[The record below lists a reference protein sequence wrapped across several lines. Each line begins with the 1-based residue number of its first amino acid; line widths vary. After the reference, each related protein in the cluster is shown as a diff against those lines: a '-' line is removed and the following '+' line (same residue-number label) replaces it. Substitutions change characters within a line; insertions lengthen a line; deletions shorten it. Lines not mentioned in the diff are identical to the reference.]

1 MLKIA
6 GIMSG
11 TSLDGIDVA
20 IIETDRF
27 ESSKVEIISYF
38 QREFPVKIRERIDKL
53 VNNRHSDAGLVLEEV
68 ASLNLKLGELYAEA
82 VRTASSKAGLQL
94 SELDLIGCHGQTVF
108 HKPGGNETVSLQL
121 GSGSIIAEQTG
132 VNTITNFRLKDI
144 AAGGEGAPLVPL
156 IDYLLYRSSSKHRF
170 LVNIGGIS
178 NYTWLPADCGRQ
190 EVRGSDTGPGNMMID
205 VGVQLLT
212 DGEMN
217 YDKNGEMASQGELDQ
232 VLYDR
237 LFQHEFFDRSYPR
250 STGRYDFGRQYTEK
264 ILAEASDRRVS
275 DINIIRTLT
284 EFTASSLVES
294 FQEELAREGMDTLK
308 KSDCLEVI
316 ISGGGCHNKTLLDFI
331 EREISERFHN
341 YRTELIPLGDID
353 YSQHEI
359 PAIDADQKEAV
370 AFALLARE
378 SIMKRQGN
386 LPSVTGA
393 KHPVI
398 TGDLTPGDRVDFE

>member
-6 GIMSG
+6 GVMSG

-20 IIETDRF
+20 IVETDRS
-27 ESSKVEIISYF
+27 ESSQIEILSYF
-38 QREFPVKIRERIDKL
+38 QREYPEGLKERLDKL
-53 VNNRHSDAGLVLEEV
+53 VNNRHLDPAKVLEEV
-68 ASLNLKLGELYAEA
+68 ASLNLELGEQYADA
-82 VRTASSKAGLQL
+82 IKIASSRAGLQL
-94 SELDLIGCHGQTVF
+94 SELDLVGCHGQTVF
-108 HKPGGNETVSLQL
+108 HKPGGGDTVSLQL
-121 GSGSIIAEQTG
+121 GSGSIIAERTG
-132 VNTITNFRLKDI
+132 VDTITNFRLKDI

-170 LVNIGGIS
+170 LVNIGGIA
-178 NYTWLPADCGRQ
+178 NYTWLPADCSRQ

-205 VGVQLLT
+205 AAVQILT

-217 YDKNGEMASQGELDQ
+217 YDKDGIMAGQGELDRI
-232 VLYDR
+232 LYDR

-264 ILAEASDRRVS
+264 IIKEASTRGIS
-275 DINIIRTLT
+275 DIDIIRTLT

-294 FQEELAREGMDTLK
+294 FQEELAQEDMDTLK

-316 ISGGGCHNKTLLDFI
+316 ISGGGSHNQSLLDFI

-341 YRTELIPLGDID
+341 YRSKLISLADKD
-353 YSQHEI
+353 YEQYKI
-359 PAIDADQKEAV
+359 PAIVADQKEAV

-378 SIMKRQGN
+378 SMMRRPGN

-393 KHPVI
+393 EHPVI
-398 TGDLTPGDRVDFE
+398 AGDLTPGEKVEF

>member
-1 MLKIA
+1 M
-6 GIMSG
+6 
-11 TSLDGIDVA
+11 
-20 IIETDRF
+20 
-27 ESSKVEIISYF
+27 
-38 QREFPVKIRERIDKL
+38 
-53 VNNRHSDAGLVLEEV
+53 
-68 ASLNLKLGELYAEA
+68 
-82 VRTASSKAGLQL
+82 
-94 SELDLIGCHGQTVF
+94 
-108 HKPGGNETVSLQL
+108 
-121 GSGSIIAEQTG
+121 
-132 VNTITNFRLKDI
+132 
-144 AAGGEGAPLVPL
+144 
-156 IDYLLYRSSSKHRF
+156 
-170 LVNIGGIS
+170 NIGVIS

-217 YDKNGEMASQGELDQ
+217 YDKNGKMASQGELDQ